1 MAAKVRA
8 RAGKAARDHAPA
20 KHSAAAAQAAALDPA
35 TEQKRGAAHG
45 TVVAIDS
52 AETKPVDRQTFRQQL
67 REALAKA
74 VPEPKTESEAEDLK
88 ATGAV
93 KASAALSGQ
102 LQTQTSQATG
112 GLGTAAQPAAELP
125 GSAVPAPPA
134 AELVPEQAG
143 PAPAP
148 IGAAAAV
155 PLPVAPP
162 DFLEDRAPTDKAMA
176 DANVTQAQM
185 ARSNEPDFTATVQ
198 AREGAEQQEA
208 KHAQQFGAGQA
219 GILAKQT
226 GATGAMLA
234 GGMGGIHDK
243 RGSGLGAV
251 AGKQSATK
259 AAEAAERTRITNEID
274 RIKIAT
280 REDVVRMLDD
290 MEKAAT
296 LFFETGLGLA
306 EKAYS
311 RAFDDAKGGAV
322 DWLTNWGDDW
332 KEHLEAAFRT
342 ARAEYDRIVS
352 ETIESVADIVET
364 RLALATARVQ
374 RGRKEVDLFVEGL
387 DKSVRG
393 FGEETRTAIGADFDA
408 MEGEIDAKRD
418 SIVESL
424 VDKYRESQK
433 RVAALEEQLREA
445 NKSIW
450 ERIYDATVGII
461 KKIIAF
467 KDFLL
472 GVLAKMAQVVAAIID
487 DPIGFLG
494 NLIGGIMAGL
504 DGFMSRIG
512 EHLKKGLLEW
522 LFGALEG
529 AGLKIPETFDMKGIL
544 DLVLQVLGLTWANIR
559 ARAVKVLGADMVAY
573 LEKSWEIFQ
582 VLVKEGPAGLWKMLV
597 EKLGDIKEMI
607 LTQVGQWVEE
617 KIITA
622 GIKWLLSLL
631 NPVAAFIKACMA
643 IYDIVKFFIERAAQ
657 IAALINAILDTL
669 GAIVGGNVSAMAKS
683 VENAL
688 AKMIPVAIG
697 FLASLLGLGGIS
709 EKIRSVIAKL
719 QAPVNAAIDWIIG
732 KAAGMVKKVGGA
744 IAKAIKGTD
753 KRTPAEKQRD
763 LERAAASL
771 RPLIK
776 PLLKRGISP
785 EKLKPLLVAW
795 RLRYRLTSL
804 ALENGEI
811 VAVIN
816 PRITLVKGWTFEDT
830 DLFKIVD
837 KLAAEFIEEAKTE
850 AAAVEP
856 TIVKRTIGGKEQDI
870 EQSNVS
876 TRMSLGKAVV
886 AIGSKNRHEVT
897 VGTDDTGTPVT
908 FGHSREQAPFG
919 GWFGWQG
926 IGSGGAGGP
935 KGRRYDEI
943 AAALKDKP
951 VGDWLGSLA
960 RGKPLPAAAK
970 PHKGDIEELY
980 GLLLAKEPSH
990 AKGDQRRDL
999 VYSAMAVDLMS
1010 GPEAMPVEAVVGTGA
1025 LHPAAF
1031 GGAQSGAKV
1040 VTAEVLD
1047 KKAPAKMTDAKKT
1060 KAAERRRRERE
1071 TLREWFKKHK
1081 DKLPLLDH
1089 KPTLKDVEDWVRKM
1103 LREFMSGST
1112 PAAEETPAVPDAE
1125 LKEP

>member
-1 MAAKVRA
+1 
-8 RAGKAARDHAPA
+8 
-20 KHSAAAAQAAALDPA
+20 
-35 TEQKRGAAHG
+35 
-45 TVVAIDS
+45 
-52 AETKPVDRQTFRQQL
+52 
-67 REALAKA
+67 
-74 VPEPKTESEAEDLK
+74 
-88 ATGAV
+88 
-93 KASAALSGQ
+93 
-102 LQTQTSQATG
+102 
-112 GLGTAAQPAAELP
+112 
-125 GSAVPAPPA
+125 
-134 AELVPEQAG
+134 
-143 PAPAP
+143 
-148 IGAAAAV
+148 
-155 PLPVAPP
+155 
-162 DFLEDRAPTDKAMA
+162 
-176 DANVTQAQM
+176 
-185 ARSNEPDFTATVQ
+185 
-198 AREGAEQQEA
+198 
-208 KHAQQFGAGQA
+208 
-219 GILAKQT
+219 T

-234 GGMGGIHDK
+234 GGMGAIHGK
-243 RGSGLGAV
+243 RAGGLGAV
-251 AGKQSATK
+251 AGKQSAAK
-259 AAEAAERTRITNEID
+259 AAEAAERTRITSEIE

-280 REDVVRMLDD
+280 RDDVARMLDD

-296 LFFETGLGLA
+296 MVFEAGLSLA

-311 RAFDDAKGGAV
+311 RAFDDAKGGAI

-332 KEHLEAAFRT
+332 KEHIEAAFRT
-342 ARAEYDRIVS
+342 ARAEYDRVVS
-352 ETIESVADIVET
+352 QTIETVADIVET
-364 RLALATARVQ
+364 RLALARGRVQ
-374 RGRKEVDLFVEGL
+374 RGRKEVDIFVAGL
-387 DKSVRG
+387 DKGVRR
-393 FGEETRTAIGADFDA
+393 FGEEARTAIGADFEA
-408 MEGEIDAKRD
+408 MEGDIDAKRD
-418 SIVESL
+418 SIVSSL
-424 VDKYRESQK
+424 VAQYKESQK

-445 NKSIW
+445 NKSLW
-450 ERIYDATVGII
+450 DRIYDATVGVI

-494 NLIGGIMAGL
+494 HLIDGIMAGL

-529 AGLKIPETFDMKGIL
+529 AGLKIPETFDMKGVL
-544 DLVLQVLGLTWANIR
+544 DLVLQVLGLTWENIR

-597 EKLGDIKEMI
+597 EKLGDIKDMI

-617 KIITA
+617 KIVTA

-657 IAALINAILDTL
+657 IAALINAIVDTL
-669 GAIVGGNVSAMAKS
+669 GSIVSGNIATMAKGI
-683 VENAL
+683 ENAL

-709 EKIRSVIAKL
+709 EKIRAVIDKL
-719 QAPVNAAIDWIIG
+719 RAPVNAAIDWIIG
-732 KAAGMVKKVGGA
+732 KAAGLVKKAGGA
-744 IAKAIKGTD
+744 VSKLVKGTD
-753 KRTPAEKQRD
+753 KRTPEEKQRD

-771 RPLIK
+771 RPLIA

-804 ALENGEI
+804 TLEDGEI
-811 VAVIN
+811 IATIN
-816 PRITLVKGWTFEDT
+816 PRITLVKGWVFEDS

-837 KLAAEFIEEAKTE
+837 KIAGEFIEEAKAE
-850 AAAVEP
+850 AAVTEP
-856 TIVKRTIGGKEQDI
+856 TIVKRSIDGKDHDI
-870 EQSNVS
+870 ERSNVS
-876 TRMSLGKAVV
+876 DRLSLGKAVV
-886 AIGSKNRHEVT
+886 AIGSRSQHEVT
-897 VGTDDTGTPVT
+897 VGTDETGEPVT

-919 GWFGWQG
+919 GWFGWKG
-926 IGSGGAGGP
+926 IGAGGVGGP

-943 AAALKDKP
+943 AASLKGKP
-951 VGDWLGSLA
+951 AGDWLGLLV

-999 VYSAMAVDLMS
+999 VYSAMAIDLMS
-1010 GPEAMPVEAVVGTGA
+1010 GPQAKPVETIIGTGA

-1047 KKAPAKMTDAKKT
+1047 KKPPAKMTAAKEM

-1071 TLREWFKKHK
+1071 TLREWFRKHK

-1089 KPTLKDVEDWVRKM
+1089 KPTLADVENWVRRM
-1103 LREFMSGST
+1103 IREFMSGGNPTEPT
-1112 PAAEETPAVPDAE
+1112 PVVSDAE
-1125 LKEP
+1125 VKEP